1 MGLAPGANK
10 IGEGGHSIDKS
21 LSMQQRVCIPRKVSP
36 SLRPYDRYGSDI
48 KTPDQSAIEL
58 S

>member
-1 MGLAPGANK
+1 MGLAPGANE

-21 LSMQQRVCIPRKVSP
+21 LSMQQIMYIPRKVIP

-48 KTPDQSAIEL
+48 KAPDK
-58 S
+58 